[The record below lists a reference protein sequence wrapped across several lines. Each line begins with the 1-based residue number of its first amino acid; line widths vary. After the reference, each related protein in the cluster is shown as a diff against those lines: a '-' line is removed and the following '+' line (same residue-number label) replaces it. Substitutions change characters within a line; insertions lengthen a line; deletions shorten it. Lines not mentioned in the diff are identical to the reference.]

1 MLAGVVMVITTY
13 RSYQTG
19 DRTVVLQVDEK
30 NEVVRNCDSPGGT
43 CRDYVVEAMLDQKY
57 YTFNVGKIAW
67 DQIIVNDCYLFTY
80 YPHTSLLGEY
90 LQDPAYANTYE
101 SSATITRIERVNCQ

>member
-1 MLAGVVMVITTY
+1 MLAGIVMVITTY

-43 CRDYVVEAMLDQKY
+43 CRDYVVEGMLDQKY
-57 YTFNVGKIAW
+57 YTFNVGKNAW
-67 DQIIVNDCYLFTY
+67 DKIAVGDCYEFSS
-80 YPHTSLLGEY
+80 YPPTSLLGEY
-90 LQDPAYANTYE
+90 LQDPAYADAYE
-101 SSATITRIERVNCQ
+101 SADTITRIELMTCQ